1 MYLVTMEYVLLAHDW
16 EITITPECVKT
27 INSNTILGY
36 KCSNLSSEVNG
47 NNIFFPILNLLI
59 SY

>member
-1 MYLVTMEYVLLAHDW
+1 MEYVLLAHDW
-16 EITITPECVKT
+16 EVTITPECVKT
-27 INSNTILGY
+27 IESNTILGY

-47 NNIFFPILNLLI
+47 NNLFFPILNLLI

>member
-1 MYLVTMEYVLLAHDW
+1 MEYVLLAHDW

-36 KCSNLSSEVNG
+36 KCINLSSEVNG